1 MTGATTLEP
10 TPPARP
16 AWPLVLGAVAAV
28 IALVAV
34 GRALPVADWIEA
46 SRGRIDALGVLGP
59 VLFGLVY
66 VVAALLFVPG
76 AVITLAAGTLFG
88 PWLGTAVVSV
98 ASTSAAALAFLL
110 ARSVLRERVE
120 AWAAARPKFAA
131 LDGAI
136 RREGWRVVGL
146 LRLSPA
152 MPFSLGNYLF
162 GLTAVA
168 FGPYVLVSWI
178 AMLPGTFLYVS
189 LGAAGASAA
198 SGEGDAWRLT
208 LLGVGIVATIVVT
221 VLLGRAA
228 KQRLAADEGAE
239 ATGSR

>member
-1 MTGATTLEP
+1 MVERGTS
-10 TPPARP
+10 RP
-16 AWPLVLGAVAAV
+16 LRRQVLIPVAVVLAV
-28 IALVAV
+28 ALVAL
-34 GRALPVADWIEA
+34 GRLLPVTEWLEA
-46 SRGRIDALGVLGP
+46 SRARIGALGALGP
-59 VLFGLVY
+59 LLFGLGY

-76 AVITLAAGTLFG
+76 AVITLAAGTFFG

-98 ASTSAAALAFLL
+98 ASTCAAALAFLL

-120 AWAAARPKFAA
+120 AWASTRPKFAA

-162 GLTAVA
+162 GLTPVA

-198 SGEGDAWRLT
+198 SGDTDVWRMV
-208 LLGVGIVATIVVT
+208 LLGVGIAATVLVT

-228 KQRLAADEGAE
+228 KQRLAAAE
-239 ATGSR
+239 AVETAA

>member
-1 MTGATTLEP
+1 MTGVPPDEP
-10 TPPARP
+10 DARARP
-16 AWPLVLGAVAAV
+16 VWPFALSALAVVVAL
-28 IALVAV
+28 IAL
-34 GRALPVADWIEA
+34 GRTLPVAEWLEA
-46 SRGRIDALGVLGP
+46 SRARIDALGAFGP
-59 VLFGLVY
+59 LLFGLVY
-66 VVAALLFVPG
+66 VIAALLFVPG
-76 AVITLAAGTLFG
+76 AVITIGAGTLFG

-98 ASTSAAALAFLL
+98 ASTVAAALAFLL

-131 LDGAI
+131 LDAAI

-152 MPFSLGNYLF
+152 MPFSVGNYLF
-162 GLTAVA
+162 GLTPVA

-198 SGEGDAWRLT
+198 SGEGDVWRMT
-208 LLGVGIVATIVVT
+208 LLGVGVVATIVVT

-228 KQRLAADEGAE
+228 KQRLAAAE
-239 ATGSR
+239 ESGATGT

>member
-1 MTGATTLEP
+1 LARAAAVADRP
-10 TPPARP
+10 TARP
-16 AWPLVLGAVAAV
+16 LRRHALVVGLVVLVL
-28 IALVAV
+28 ALVAV
-34 GRALPVADWIEA
+34 GRTLPVAEWLEA
-46 SRGRIDALGVLGP
+46 SRARIAALGALGP
-59 VLFGLVY
+59 LLFGLVY

-98 ASTSAAALAFLL
+98 ASTTAAALAFLL
-110 ARSVLRERVE
+110 ARSVLRRRVE

-146 LRLSPA
+146 LRLSPV

-162 GLTAVA
+162 GVTPVA

-198 SGEGDAWRLT
+198 SGETDVWRMT
-208 LLGVGIVATIVVT
+208 LLGVGIVATVAVT

-228 KQRLAADEGAE
+228 KRRLGAAE
-239 ATGSR
+239 AEKAPE